1 MRPDIATS
9 HLETAFKLYNDLG
22 LYDDANKARIVAGI
36 SKGES
41 ILLNFNVL
49 DFKIKK
55 AQNL

>member
-9 HLETAFKLYNDLG
+9 HLETAFKLYNELG

-41 ILLNFNVL
+41 IH
-49 DFKIKK
+49 
-55 AQNL
+55 